1 MEGLRKTQT
10 PGSKPRAQ
18 GEKTGAARKLQEQCV
33 LSPMTLWLQ
42 YPWLLHAFGSR
53 SIWAAA
59 RCLALWTG
67 ASEATAV
74 RAGVVDSQVLPD
86 RWCIGRA
93 PEAMTRM
100 CLAISSHTRAFDL
113 RHQPP
118 KHQEHSSQSPLSRN
132 GQEQKHVLFL
142 LAADT
147 SSARVHITSSESK
160 GIMSSYR

>member
-1 MEGLRKTQT
+1 M
-10 PGSKPRAQ
+10 
-18 GEKTGAARKLQEQCV
+18 
-33 LSPMTLWLQ
+33 
-42 YPWLLHAFGSR
+42 
-53 SIWAAA
+53 
-59 RCLALWTG
+59 
-67 ASEATAV
+67 

-147 SSARVHITSSESK
+147 SSARVHKQRKQRHHVLVPLAPCLEVSVTTDMTTLVAERFTGTASPR
-160 GIMSSYR
+160 M